1 MSVHPHRSRP
11 DRGFGMLS
19 PITAIVF
26 SIVCWLV
33 FSRLFDTHDV
43 AALPVLTRRFLIVQP
58 WWLAAGLLGLALGL
72 AAHFSGAESIW
83 AKRSRAWSIALGAFS
98 VLNIGWGIIAMYQL
112 LLPPAAI

>member
-1 MSVHPHRSRP
+1 MSAHHRSLP
-11 DRGFGMLS
+11 DRALGMLS

-43 AALPVLTRRFLIVQP
+43 DALPELTRRFLIVQP
-58 WWLAAGLLGLALGL
+58 WWLAAGLLGLVLGL

-83 AKRSRAWSIALGAFS
+83 AKRSHAWSIALGAFS

>member
-1 MSVHPHRSRP
+1 MSGQHLRNPTSAI
-11 DRGFGMLS
+11 GMLS
-19 PITAIVF
+19 PITAILF
-26 SIVCWLV
+26 SAVCWLV

-43 AALPVLTRRFLIVQP
+43 SALPALTRRFLLVQP

-72 AAHFSGAESIW
+72 AAHFSGEESIW
-83 AKRSRAWSIALGAFS
+83 AKRSRAWSIALGMFS

>member
-1 MSVHPHRSRP
+1 MSVHHRSRP
-11 DRGFGMLS
+11 DWGLGMLS

-33 FSRLFDTHDV
+33 FSRLFDTHD
-43 AALPVLTRRFLIVQP
+43 ANALPTLTRRFLLVQP

-72 AAHFSGAESIW
+72 AAQFTGKESIW
-83 AKRSRAWSIALGAFS
+83 AKRSHAWSIVLGMFS

-112 LLPPAAI
+112 LLPPAAL